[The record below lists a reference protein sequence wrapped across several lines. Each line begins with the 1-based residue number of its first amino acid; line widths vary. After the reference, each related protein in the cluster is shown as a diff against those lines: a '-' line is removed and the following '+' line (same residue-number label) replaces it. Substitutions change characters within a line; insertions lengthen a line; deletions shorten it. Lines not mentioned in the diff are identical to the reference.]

1 MVISELMPISQIF
14 NLTILVFKAKTRKQ
28 NEPRQLQK
36 KCGRSDISDGCE
48 MMYFLIFLE
57 SNCKVLLGV
66 IIFRQCQLLIIQFRL
81 NFLSGKQRFGDMVCE
96 SRHVQNRNVIPG
108 TSTKLAKLETT
119 RFFRNMVKNLA
130 VKTFYLRFIFCGV

>member
-66 IIFRQCQLLIIQFRL
+66 IIFR
-81 NFLSGKQRFGDMVCE
+81 
-96 SRHVQNRNVIPG
+96 
-108 TSTKLAKLETT
+108 
-119 RFFRNMVKNLA
+119 
-130 VKTFYLRFIFCGV
+130 